1 MSLTFNTE
9 SKVFIDVPA
18 PYFGQ
23 DVVIRVNKRAIK
35 HYVRNSQLGSLINSR
50 TDIKDEDKIA
60 YHVAAGLMAVCTLPD
75 TGEFAFADSQMD
87 DLVNKLPRDL
97 YEQLASAAYQ
107 LDPIVVEPETLS
119 EKKSES

>member
-9 SKVFIDVPA
+9 SKSFIDVPA
-18 PYFGQ
+18 HYFGQ

>member
-9 SKVFIDVPA
+9 SKSFIDVPA

-50 TDIKDEDKIA
+50 TDIKDEGDHYLLSAEMPGFKKEDIKLDLEND
-60 YHVAAGLMAVCTLPD
+60 VMTISAVHPPAWTCWPRKCRRNSSTPGSSRCWRALTPTA
-75 TGEFAFADSQMD
+75 TGW
-87 DLVNKLPRDL
+87 
-97 YEQLASAAYQ
+97 
-107 LDPIVVEPETLS
+107 
-119 EKKSES
+119 

>member
-1 MSLTFNTE
+1 
-9 SKVFIDVPA
+9 
-18 PYFGQ
+18 
-23 DVVIRVNKRAIK
+23 
-35 HYVRNSQLGSLINSR
+35 
-50 TDIKDEDKIA
+50 
-60 YHVAAGLMAVCTLPD
+60 MAVCTLPD

-97 YEQLASAAYQ
+97 YEQLVSAAYQ

>member
-1 MSLTFNTE
+1 M
-9 SKVFIDVPA
+9 
-18 PYFGQ
+18 
-23 DVVIRVNKRAIK
+23 
-35 HYVRNSQLGSLINSR
+35 NSR

-75 TGEFAFADSQMD
+75 TGEFAFADGQMD